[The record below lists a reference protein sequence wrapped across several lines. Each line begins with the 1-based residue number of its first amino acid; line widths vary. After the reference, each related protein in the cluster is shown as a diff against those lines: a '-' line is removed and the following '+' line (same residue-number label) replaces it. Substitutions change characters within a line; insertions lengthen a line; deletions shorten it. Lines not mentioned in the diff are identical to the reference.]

1 MILPVTPDQVL
12 SDGEDE
18 NPAPCPSRVAAALV
32 QGLPYRRL
40 WPRGQPAPN
49 PRVMESDP
57 VKLKYPIAALAAALS
72 LSGPAAGLAQDTA
85 APAPK
90 VTAATPAPKLLVVI
104 AVDQFSADL
113 FAEYRGHFTGGLAR
127 LASGV
132 VFPSGYKAHGATET
146 CPGHSTNLTGN
157 HPAQT
162 GIADNNYFDIDAA
175 RAETRSDERRVGK
188 DGVRTFRFRWSTY
201 P

>member
-1 MILPVTPDQVL
+1 
-12 SDGEDE
+12 
-18 NPAPCPSRVAAALV
+18 
-32 QGLPYRRL
+32 
-40 WPRGQPAPN
+40 
-49 PRVMESDP
+49 MESDP

-132 VFPSGYKAHGATET
+132 VFPSRSEEHTSELQSLMRISYAVFCLKKKTHQLKQ
-146 CPGHSTNLTGN
+146 SSITNT
-157 HPAQT
+157 
-162 GIADNNYFDIDAA
+162 NNI
-175 RAETRSDERRVGK
+175 TL
-188 DGVRTFRFRWSTY
+188 
-201 P
+201 